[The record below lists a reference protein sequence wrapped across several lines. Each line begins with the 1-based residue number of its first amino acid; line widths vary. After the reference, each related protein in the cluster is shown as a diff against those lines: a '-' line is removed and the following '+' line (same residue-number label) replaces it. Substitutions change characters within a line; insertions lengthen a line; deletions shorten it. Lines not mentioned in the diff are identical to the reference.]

1 MKCRMTNSAC
11 LTSLVQ
17 RGLWKPSAG
26 NFDYA
31 SGYLADCIHSVGLL
45 GYRFPAGKGL
55 VWKKKSRF
63 HYRKWLAQEA
73 LCLRE

>member
-1 MKCRMTNSAC
+1 MTNSAC

-31 SGYLADCIHSVGLL
+31 SGYLADCIHSGGLL
-45 GYRFPAGKGL
+45 GYRFPVGKGL